1 MALNVENENFEKVIT
16 SGKPVLLDF
25 WAAWC
30 GPCRVIGPAIE
41 ELAEEYDGK
50 AVVGKVDVD
59 AQPDL
64 AMKFNVRS
72 IPTLL
77 FFKDGEVVERKVGVA
92 SKTQLAGKLEELLAE
107 EVA

>member
-1 MALNVENENFEKVIT
+1 MALNIESKNFAEVIN
-16 SGKPVLLDF
+16 SDKPVLIDF

-30 GPCRVIGPAIE
+30 GPCRVIGPSIE

-50 AVVGKVDVD
+50 AIVGKIDVD
-59 AQPDL
+59 NEPDL

-77 FFKDGEVVERKVGVA
+77 FIKDGEVVERQVGVT
-92 SKTQLAGKLEELLAE
+92 SKTQLAGKLEELLKE
-107 EVA
+107 TVA